1 MIENDKLHDE
11 AEEIRKETAEGSPE
25 VAEHDHVAELE
36 RQLEEAKSK
45 ALYAAA
51 ETQNVRRRLEQELQQ
66 ATSYASAGFA
76 RDMLAIKDHLDRAL
90 AAVSEELRADTTAAN
105 FLAGI
110 EATSRELD
118 AVFQRNGV
126 TRITSI
132 GEPLDPHRHQA
143 MIEMPSDKEPGTIVE
158 EMQAGYTLKDRL
170 LRPALVAVAKKP
182 DRFSATGLKMA
193 WRGSPTF
200 WRMPRSRGGSSVAL
214 L

>member
-1 MIENDKLHDE
+1 MTEATQEDEEHLHEE
-11 AEEIRKETAEGSPE
+11 AEEIRKETAKDAPE
-25 VAEHDHVAELE
+25 LAEHDRVAELE

-51 ETQNVRRRLEQELQQ
+51 ETQNVRRRLEAEKDQ
-66 ATSYASAGFA
+66 ASSYAAAGFA

-90 AAVSEELRADTTAAN
+90 AAVGEELRADKTAAQ

-110 EATSRELD
+110 EATAREIE
-118 AVFQRNGV
+118 AAFQRNGV
-126 TRITSI
+126 TRVKSV

-158 EMQAGYTLKDRL
+158 EMQAGYMMKDRL

-182 DRFSATGLKMA
+182 D
-193 WRGSPTF
+193 
-200 WRMPRSRGGSSVAL
+200 
-214 L
+214 

>member
-1 MIENDKLHDE
+1 MIENEKLHEE
-11 AEEIRKETAEGSPE
+11 AEEIRQETAEGAPE
-25 VAEHDHVAELE
+25 VAEHDRVAELE
-36 RQLEEAKSK
+36 EQLEEAKSK

-66 ATSYASAGFA
+66 STSYAAAGFA
-76 RDMLAIKDHLDRAL
+76 RDMLTIKDHLDRAL
-90 AAVSEELRADTTAAN
+90 AAVSDELRADKTAAQ

-126 TRITSI
+126 TRINSI

-143 MIEMPSDKEPGTIVE
+143 MIEMPSAEAEPGTIVE
-158 EMQAGYTLKDRL
+158 EMQTGYMMKDRL

-182 DRFSATGLKMA
+182 G
-193 WRGSPTF
+193 
-200 WRMPRSRGGSSVAL
+200 
-214 L
+214 

>member
-1 MIENDKLHDE
+1 MMETTKDDNELHEQAD
-11 AEEIRKETAEGSPE
+11 EIRKATADGAPE
-25 VAEHDHVAELE
+25 VAEHDHVAALE
-36 RQLEEAKSK
+36 KQLEEANSK

-51 ETQNVRRRLEQELQQ
+51 ETQNVRRRLEGELKQ
-66 ATSYASAGFA
+66 ATSYAAAGFA

-90 AAVSEELRADTTAAN
+90 AAVSDDLRADKTAAQ

-126 TRITSI
+126 TRIGSV

-158 EMQAGYTLKDRL
+158 EMQAGYMMKDRL

-182 DRFSATGLKMA
+182 D
-193 WRGSPTF
+193 
-200 WRMPRSRGGSSVAL
+200 
-214 L
+214 

>member
-1 MIENDKLHDE
+1 MMENEKLHDE
-11 AEEIRKETAEGSPE
+11 AEELRKETAEGSPE
-25 VAEHDHVAELE
+25 VAEHDHVADLE

-66 ATSYASAGFA
+66 STSYAAAGFA

-90 AAVSEELRADTTAAN
+90 AAVSEELRADKTASN

-126 TRITSI
+126 TRVKTV

-143 MIEMPSDKEPGTIVE
+143 MIEMASDQEPGTIVE
-158 EMQAGYTLKDRL
+158 EMQSGYMMKDRL

-182 DRFSATGLKMA
+182 D
-193 WRGSPTF
+193 
-200 WRMPRSRGGSSVAL
+200 
-214 L
+214 